1 MASQGHGRL
10 RCGLSDQLRECW
22 AAFLDDN
29 QENQRRGC
37 LAGRTAWQRYLCR
50 ISLWKCYWTAC
61 LAKVG
66 SLFAQ
71 CNSWG
76 NNGMLSE
83 ITRRCFACLAVLT
96 AVIAGTPLPGASA
109 QDFPNRSITLLV
121 GLAPGGVTDLMARL
135 YAQAVSSILGQTV
148 VVENR
153 PAASGAVAAAALQKA
168 APDGYTLLIFSGAQH
183 ATTPAITPSV
193 AYDPV
198 KGAQPVAI
206 VFNFAG
212 VVAVPADST
221 AKSIAELVALSK
233 SKPGGLNFGSPGI
246 GTPSHLA
253 AAKLMAVTGMKAQ
266 FVHYKGGAPM
276 MTDLVASRLDV
287 AWPSAPSARAFL
299 ESGRIKAIAIDG
311 VRRSKAAPNAPTL
324 QEAGFGDV
332 SVANWFGV
340 AAAPGT
346 PPAII
351 AKLNAAF
358 AEASR
363 DPVMIQK
370 VEEQGLTVA
379 TSTPD
384 ELGKAMAKEADEIH
398 ALVKKLGLAQ

>member
-1 MASQGHGRL
+1 
-10 RCGLSDQLRECW
+10 
-22 AAFLDDN
+22 
-29 QENQRRGC
+29 
-37 LAGRTAWQRYLCR
+37 
-50 ISLWKCYWTAC
+50 
-61 LAKVG
+61 
-66 SLFAQ
+66 
-71 CNSWG
+71 
-76 NNGMLSE
+76 MLSQ
-83 ITRRCFACLAVLT
+83 ITRRGFACLAVLA

-153 PAASGAVAAAALQKA
+153 PAASGAVAAAALQMA

-332 SVANWFGV
+332 SVANWFSV

-363 DPVMIQK
+363 DPVLIQK